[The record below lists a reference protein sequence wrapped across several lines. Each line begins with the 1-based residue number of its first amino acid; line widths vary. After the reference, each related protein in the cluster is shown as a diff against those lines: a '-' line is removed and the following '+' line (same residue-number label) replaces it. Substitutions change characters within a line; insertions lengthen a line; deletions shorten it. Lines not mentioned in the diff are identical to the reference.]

1 MADYYPRTEGSKVT
15 FYYNFMN
22 AFSDQAVALGLLPAD
37 ITAIG
42 AAVSAYQTAV
52 NEKAIKRAAAQ
63 SASAAC
69 AATEQTT
76 EDALRALVRRIKAAP
91 AYTPAIGELLGIEKG
106 DTSAQT
112 FGTPRHDLEARS
124 VLNAEVELGFA
135 KNGYTGVEIEC
146 RRGAEVDFKFL
157 ARDTEAPYLDN
168 RASLLSAAPETRHY
182 RARYLQKD
190 LCVGEFS

>member
-42 AAVSAYQTAV
+42 AAVSAYQTAG
-52 NEKAIKRAAAQ
+52 N
-63 SASAAC
+63 
-69 AATEQTT
+69 
-76 EDALRALVRRIKAAP
+76 
-91 AYTPAIGELLGIEKG
+91 EKG

-112 FGTPRHDLEARS
+112 CGTPRPDLEARS

-157 ARDTEAPYLDN
+157 ARNTEAPYLDN